1 MRAGID
7 LGGTK
12 VAVGLVEEDGRIV
25 ARDVLPT
32 RVADGADAIL
42 QDAAQLVRRLCEQAE
57 LSVQELGGVGIGVPG
72 PVKDGVAISCP
83 NLLWKRVAVG
93 DKLEQLLGRSVQV
106 GNDADCAA
114 IAEWM
119 FGALRG
125 VCEGIMITLGTGLGG
140 SFLIKGRLLKGAHG
154 CSGEVGHMVLQYGG
168 DLCNC
173 GRRGCFERYC
183 AAGGLMRMGISWGR
197 RFPDSLLHR
206 VEPSAKAVSDCYEQG
221 DYAAT
226 MAMGE
231 YVEYLAAGIANLLS
245 LFDPERIVIGGGVSQ
260 AARLF
265 ENLDEAIDR
274 TYQMPAPR
282 AKIMPAVFGPEAGMI
297 GAAMLGP
304 SGII

>member
-12 VAVGLVEEDGRIV
+12 VAVGLVQENGRIV
-25 ARDVLPT
+25 RRDLLPT
-32 RVADGADAIL
+32 RVADGPDAIL
-42 QDAAQLVRRLCEQAE
+42 QDAAHLVRALCAQEGIAPGE
-57 LSVQELGGVGIGVPG
+57 LLDVGIGVPG
-72 PVKDGVAISCP
+72 PAKDGVAISCP
-83 NLLWKRVAVG
+83 NLSWEQVAVAK
-93 DKLEQLLGRSVQV
+93 KLEALLDLGVLV

-140 SFLIKGRLLKGAHG
+140 SFLVRGRILRGAHG

-168 DLCNC
+168 ELCNC
-173 GRRGCFERYC
+173 GRNGCFERYC
-183 AAGGLMRMGISWGR
+183 AAGGLTRMGASWAR
-197 RFPDSLLHR
+197 RFPESMLHSFL
-206 VEPSAKAVSDCYEQG
+206 PSAKAVSDCYEQG

-231 YVEYLAAGIANLLS
+231 YVEYLAAGLTNLIS
-245 LFDPERIVIGGGVSQ
+245 LFDPEVIVIGGGVSQ

-265 ENLDEAIDR
+265 ENLGEAIDR
-274 TYQMPAPR
+274 IYHMPAPR
-282 AKIMPAVFGPEAGMI
+282 AKILPARFGPEAGII
-297 GAAMLGP
+297 GAAMLSV